1 MQPATLHEPRH
12 THGQLLNQI
21 LGEHQYKEGNLLPI
35 LHAVQDHIGYI
46 PENLIAPIAQAI
58 NRSSAEIF
66 GVISFYKHF
75 RTQACGDIH
84 IEFCQAEAC
93 QARGSKKLEH
103 AVKKLLHT
111 EWPNATLE
119 PVYCLGLCAQGPA
132 ATINHQPLARIT
144 LEKIKAKIQ
153 GVATCKG

>member
-1 MQPATLHEPRH
+1 MQSATLQEPRH

-21 LGEHQYKEGNLLPI
+21 LEEHQYKEGNLLPI

-46 PENLIAPIAQAI
+46 PEDLIAPIAQAI
-58 NRSSAEIF
+58 NRSSAEIY

-75 RTQACGDIH
+75 RTQAYADIH

-93 QARGSKKLEH
+93 QARGSKKVEQEIKHFLNAH
-103 AVKKLLHT
+103 
-111 EWPNATLE
+111 WPDATLE

-132 ATINHQPLARIT
+132 AAINQQPLARIT

-153 GVATCKG
+153 GVAACKG

>member
-21 LGEHQYKEGNLLPI
+21 LEEHQHKEGNLLPI

-93 QARGSKKLEH
+93 QARGSKEVEQ
-103 AVKKLLHT
+103 AVKEMLHT

-132 ATINHQPLARIT
+132 VAVNQQPLARIT